1 MKKWLLV
8 LGIATCLLGLTACG
22 SNKEEAKFVTE
33 SEALEFGDYV
43 VEYINSMVA
52 QGAVSQFEA
61 GSWEVGAAESWTN
74 GLKEMGS
81 YKGIS
86 GHKADISENE
96 VVISVSVTGETHDA
110 VVEIIVNKDEG
121 MQSVTTNVKYSFG
134 ELMTKA
140 TLNTIL
146 GMGTTFVILI
156 LISLIISCF
165 TLIPKI
171 QAGFGKKTEREEMKT
186 SAVDNTIAQIIEK
199 EELADDSELVAVIAA
214 AIAASQGASS
224 TDGFRVRSIRRSNS
238 SKWKQA

>member
-22 SNKEEAKFVTE
+22 AKEEASKFVTE
-33 SEALEFGDYV
+33 AEALAFGDSM
-43 VEYINSMVA
+43 VEYLNLL
-52 QGAVSQFEA
+52 VSQDITGQFEE
-61 GSWEVGAAESWTN
+61 GSWEVAAAESWSN

-81 YKGIS
+81 YKGIADRS
-86 GHKADISENE
+86 ADIRENE
-96 VVISVSVTGETHDA
+96 VTVRVTVMGETHDA
-110 VVEIIVNKDEG
+110 VVEIIVNKEEG
-121 MQSVTTNVKYSFG
+121 MKSVTTNIKYSFG

-140 TLNTIL
+140 SLNTIL
-146 GMGTTFVILI
+146 GMGTTFTILI

-171 QAGFGKKTEREEMKT
+171 QAGFGKKTNQEEIKS

-224 TDGFRVRSIRRSNS
+224 TDGFRVRSIRRANS